1 MVAEPLHLRIGLLGL
16 GTVGGAVAEFII
28 TRAERI
34 TRLFDCH
41 LELSRVLVRDRE
53 RRRSIALPPA
63 LVTTRVEEVIE
74 DDSIDIVVEV
84 IGGEE
89 PAFSYMRTAI
99 QRGKHLVTAN
109 KEVMAKHGRELLDLA
124 NQHGVDLYYEASV
137 GGGLPLIGPFRRD
150 LVANHISSVRAIING
165 TTNYILSRMSREG
178 IDFAVALEEAQAL
191 GYAEV
196 DPTNDVDGHDAVYKL
211 AILASLA
218 FHTEI
223 LPHQIYREGITQVTA
238 KDFRYAHEMG
248 YAIKLLAIAREMPTG
263 IEARVHPALIP
274 QEQLL
279 SEVNGVFNAVEIEG
293 DLVGHVV
300 LYGRGAGS
308 FPTASAIAGDLID
321 LVRNIRKSVSNRIQ
335 AHIESGAHILP
346 IEEVRTRFYLRLTVV
361 DEPGVLAEIASI
373 FGELRISIAAFIQKE
388 ADIERQS
395 AEIIMLT
402 HQAREA
408 EIRRAVERLRQ
419 VHRIIEIG
427 ILLRLED
434 TPSE

>member
-1 MVAEPLHLRIGLLGL
+1 VVAEPLHLRIGLLGL

-34 TRLFDCH
+34 TRLFDCR
-41 LELSRVLVRDRE
+41 LELSRVLVRDRD
-53 RRRSIALPPA
+53 RRRSVALAPT
-63 LVTTRVEEVIE
+63 LLTTRIEEIVE
-74 DDSIDIVVEV
+74 DTSIDIVVEV

-89 PAFSYMRTAI
+89 PAFNYMRTAI

-109 KEVMAKHGRELLDLA
+109 KEVMAKHGRELLNLA
-124 NQHGVDLYYEASV
+124 NQRGVDLYYEASV

-165 TTNYILSRMSREG
+165 TTNYILSRMSREE
-178 IDFAVALEEAQAL
+178 IDFAVALREAQAL
-191 GYAEV
+191 GYAEA
-196 DPTNDVDGHDAVYKL
+196 DPSNDVDGYDAAYKL

-238 KDFRYAHEMG
+238 KDFRYALEMG
-248 YAIKLLAIAREMPTG
+248 YAIKLLAIARETPTG

-274 QEQLL
+274 HEELL
-279 SEVNGVFNAVEIEG
+279 SKVNGVFNAVEIEG
-293 DLVGHVV
+293 DLIGRVV
-300 LYGRGAGS
+300 LYGKGAGS

-321 LVRNIRKSVSNRIQ
+321 LARNIRKGVSNRIQ
-335 AHIESGAHILP
+335 ARIEPGAKVFS
-346 IEEVRTRFYLRLTVV
+346 IEEVSTRFYLRLTVV

-388 ADIERQS
+388 ADTERKS

-408 EIRRAVERLRQ
+408 EVREAVAKLRQ
-419 VHRIIEIG
+419 LRRVIEVG

-434 TPSE
+434 FTGD